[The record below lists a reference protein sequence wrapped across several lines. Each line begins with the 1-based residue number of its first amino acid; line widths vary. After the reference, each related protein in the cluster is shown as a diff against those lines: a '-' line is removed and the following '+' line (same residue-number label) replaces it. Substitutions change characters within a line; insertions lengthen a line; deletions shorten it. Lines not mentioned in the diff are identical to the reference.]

1 MLQRLELLIKISL
14 WSLLYLLSA
23 TLMSLHFLQGSFEKE
38 FHWKK
43 AFQKL
48 QAYDP
53 GSKTY
58 MILIYF
64 ILCAEMV
71 TIAVSNRAF
80 LIVTNS

>member
-14 WSLLYLLSA
+14 WSLLYFLSA

-38 FHWKK
+38 FHLKK

-48 QAYDP
+48 QAYDL
-53 GSKTY
+53 GFKTY
-58 MILIYF
+58 MILMYF

-71 TIAVSNRAF
+71 TVVVPTGRTQ
-80 LIVTNS
+80 L